1 MNVKVRNL
9 KNKEVG
15 EVSLSDAVFGA
26 ELNESLIHAAVRNY
40 QANGRQGTSATK
52 TRGNVSGSGRKLWK
66 QKGTG
71 RARIASLR
79 SPLWKGGGNVHGP
92 QPRDWSYQ
100 MPKKMRRGAIRSA
113 LSERLR
119 EGNLIV
125 IDGFEFKN
133 PKTSEF
139 LGAMGT
145 LGLVDKKTR
154 TKTLI
159 VDSLDNANLILSSR
173 NVQKTKVTNSFGL
186 NIYDIIYHEKLLIS
200 KAAVEELN
208 TLLDP
213 KTESKEEGE
222 KGRKEEREPKK
233 ETAAPAKA
241 VEEKPKVKKEAATEE
256 KPKTKKVAPAEKAE
270 EKPREKKEA
279 KPKIVKEA
287 KPKAEKAVKKE
298 APVDEDNILE
308 IPEEATENE

>member
-1 MNVKVRNL
+1 MPTVKVRNL

-15 EVSLSDAVFGA
+15 DIALSDAVFGV
-26 ELNESLIHAAVRNY
+26 ELNESLIHAAVRNF

-100 MPKKMRRGAIRSA
+100 MPKKMRRGALRSA

-125 IDGFEFKN
+125 VDEITFKD
-133 PKTSEF
+133 PKTKGF
-139 LGAMGT
+139 LSALGS
-145 LGLVDKKTR
+145 LGLVEKAKR
-154 TKTLI
+154 AKTLI
-159 VDSLDNANLILSSR
+159 VDSLDNENLVLSSR

-186 NIYDIIYHEKLLIS
+186 NIYDIIYHEKLVIS
-200 KAAVEELN
+200 KAAVEEL
-208 TLLDP
+208 TSLLDP
-213 KTESKEEGE
+213 KAEGTDVAE
-222 KGRKEEREPKK
+222 TAPAAEPKAKK
-233 ETAAPAKA
+233 ESAPKA
-241 VEEKPKVKKEAATEE
+241 KKEAA
-256 KPKTKKVAPAEKAE
+256 
-270 EKPREKKEA
+270 
-279 KPKIVKEA
+279 
-287 KPKAEKAVKKE
+287 PKAEKEEKPAKQAKKE
-298 APVDEDNILE
+298 AAGDTEPSDVTE
-308 IPEEATENE
+308 PAEAPAGEASELPAAEKEGEGNE